1 MKIAV
6 IDDER
11 PARKELIFLLESIL
25 EDAEFLEADS
35 AESAIELVKNE
46 KIQAFFLDINL
57 GEVKGTTLAS
67 IIREKQ
73 PDAGIVFVTA
83 YENYAVEAFELDAV
97 DYVMKPFDMKRL
109 QKAVEKLKN
118 QGFLEMKP
126 AQKETTLKPHAGK
139 IAVNGGDRIH
149 LIDLKE
155 IIVVE
160 ANQRSCRICTKNHVY
175 EENIQEDTVR
185 LLYHVKI
192 EQKVEREQVAKV
204 TGTNKDESAASAPK
218 KRAAAKVYPND
229 PCPCGSGKKYKQCC
243 GRMA

>member
-35 AESAIELVKNE
+35 AETAIELVKNE

-97 DYVMKPFDMKRL
+97 D
-109 QKAVEKLKN
+109 
-118 QGFLEMKP
+118 
-126 AQKETTLKPHAGK
+126 
-139 IAVNGGDRIH
+139 
-149 LIDLKE
+149 
-155 IIVVE
+155 
-160 ANQRSCRICTKNHVY
+160 
-175 EENIQEDTVR
+175 
-185 LLYHVKI
+185 
-192 EQKVEREQVAKV
+192 
-204 TGTNKDESAASAPK
+204 
-218 KRAAAKVYPND
+218 
-229 PCPCGSGKKYKQCC
+229 
-243 GRMA
+243 

>member
-175 EENIQEDTVR
+175 EENITMSHMEEKLQGYNFYRVHKSYLVNLDYVEELIPSYNNGYAMKMKYLEERIPISRTQVKNVR
-185 LLYHVKI
+185 NLFVI
-192 EQKVEREQVAKV
+192 Q
-204 TGTNKDESAASAPK
+204 
-218 KRAAAKVYPND
+218 
-229 PCPCGSGKKYKQCC
+229 
-243 GRMA
+243 